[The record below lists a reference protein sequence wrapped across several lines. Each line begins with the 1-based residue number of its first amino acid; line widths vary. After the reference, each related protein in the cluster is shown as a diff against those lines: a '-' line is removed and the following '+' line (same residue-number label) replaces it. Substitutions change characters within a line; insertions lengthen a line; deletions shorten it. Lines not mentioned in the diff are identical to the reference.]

1 MKKMRFVSL
10 IMVLAVMLFGGV
22 ITANAASTLPDSV
35 VSDAHQNPTLVG
47 GLREVEYIKNFPVIV
62 KTANNGKYHI
72 YCMNLSATYAANIQ
86 FNKTGEVDEGYLYIL
101 KHRPQTSNPDKDF
114 YITQMAV
121 WYYED
126 YLSGTDFNLV
136 REVKE
141 YIVSNLE
148 KDEVARYIY
157 NLYRGAKTYKQA
169 TGKVTISDESVSFT
183 VENGYYVSSTIKV
196 TQRNLTGNLKYS
208 LTNVPAGS
216 LVVKSGD
223 DGVKVK
229 IPADRIPE
237 GKQLTFSLNVEGSY
251 TKMVGYYYFNSPKY
265 QKVLFQDMEEQTIS
279 VKDSKSM
286 TIKHYK
292 EEYDIKVS
300 KTDVTQSK
308 EVPGATL
315 VIKDEAGKVLASWVS
330 TNEPRKITLKSGTYT
345 LTETIA
351 PKGYKLSK
359 VTINFMVDD
368 IGGLFVKNE
377 NGNYVSVDKVVM
389 INELEDVVSV
399 AKRDS
404 KTNEFVSG
412 AVLVIKDEQ
421 GNVVKEFTTTDTV
434 YQLSLNAGKYTL
446 SEVKAPVGYILSNE
460 VLKFELLSDGTLK
473 VMNKNGEYVDS
484 AIITFYNTPT
494 PEDPPVDPPKEEIEV
509 PVPATDQSATLLII
523 GGIALL
529 IGGIACA
536 KKTIKEC

>member
-1 MKKMRFVSL
+1 MKKLRFVSL
-10 IMVLAVMLFGGV
+10 IMILAVMLFGGV
-22 ITANAASTLPDSV
+22 LTANAAETLPDSV
-35 VSDAHQNPTLVG
+35 VSDAHKNPTLVG

-62 KTANNGKYHI
+62 KTADNGKYNI
-72 YCMNLSATYAANIQ
+72 YCMNLSATYAANIR

-101 KHRPQTSNPDKDF
+101 KHRPQTSNKDKDF

-126 YLSGTDFNLV
+126 YLSGKDFNLV

-148 KDEVARYIY
+148 TDEVARYIY

-169 TGKVTISDESVSFT
+169 TGRLAISDEAVSFT
-183 VENGYYVSSTIKV
+183 IEDGYYVSSTIKV
-196 TQRNLTGNLKYS
+196 TQKNLQGNVKYS

-216 LVVKSGD
+216 LVVKSGE

-229 IPADRIPE
+229 IPADKIPE
-237 GKQLTFSLNVEGSY
+237 GKQLTFALNVEGSY
-251 TKMVGYYYFNSPKY
+251 NKLAGYYYFHSDKY
-265 QKVLFQDMEEQTIS
+265 QKVLFQDMEEKSIS

-286 TIKHYK
+286 TVKHAK
-292 EEYDIKVS
+292 DTYDINIS
-300 KTDVTQSK
+300 KTDVTQSN

-315 VIKDEAGKVLASWVS
+315 VVKDEAGKQIDSWVS
-330 TNEPRKITLKSGTYT
+330 TDKTHKITLKSGTYT

-351 PKGYKLSK
+351 PKGYRLSK
-359 VTINFMVDD
+359 TTIHFMVDD
-368 IGGLFVKNE
+368 IGGLFVRNE
-377 NGNYVSVDKVVM
+377 NGNYVNVDRVVM
-389 INELEDVVSV
+389 INELVDVVTV
-399 AKRDS
+399 AKRNS
-404 KTNEFVSG
+404 KTNEFVRD
-412 AVLVIKDEQ
+412 AILVIKDEK

-460 VLKFELLSDGTLK
+460 IVKFELLSDGTLR

-484 AIITFYNTPT
+484 AIITFYNTPIS
-494 PEDPPVDPPKEEIEV
+494 ENQIDVV
-509 PVPATDQSATLLII
+509 VPATGKSATLLII

>member
-10 IMVLAVMLFGGV
+10 IMVLAVMLFGG
-22 ITANAASTLPDSV
+22 ILTANAATALPNSV
-35 VSDAHQNPTLVG
+35 VSDAHSNPTLVG

-62 KTANNGKYHI
+62 KTAESGKYYI
-72 YCMNLSATYAANIQ
+72 YCMNLSATYAANVQ

-101 KHRPQTSNPDKDF
+101 KHRPQTSNKDKDF

-126 YLSGTDFNLV
+126 YLTGKDFNLV
-136 REVKE
+136 KEVKE

-148 KDEVARYIY
+148 TDEVARYIY

-169 TGKVTISDESVSFT
+169 TGKLSISDEAVSFNI
-183 VENGYYVSSTIKV
+183 ENGYYVSSTIKV
-196 TQRNLTGNLKYS
+196 TQKNLKGNVKYS

-229 IPADRIPE
+229 IPADRIPA
-237 GKQLTFSLNVEGSY
+237 GKQLTFTLNVEGAYNKLS
-251 TKMVGYYYFNSPKY
+251 GYYYYNSPKY
-265 QKVLFQDMEEQTIS
+265 QKVLFQDMLETEVQ
-279 VKDSKSM
+279 VKDTKKM
-286 TIKHYK
+286 TVKHYK
-292 EEYDIKVS
+292 DNYDINIS

-315 VIKDEAGKVLASWVS
+315 IVKDEAGKQIASWVS
-330 TNEPRKITLKSGTYT
+330 TNESHKITLKSGTYT
-345 LTETIA
+345 LTETLA
-351 PKGYKLSK
+351 PQGYKLSK
-359 VTINFMVDD
+359 TTIHFMVDVA
-368 IGGLFVKNE
+368 GGLFVKNE
-377 NGNYVSVDKVVM
+377 NGNYVSVDRVVM
-389 INELEDVVSV
+389 INELIDVVSF

-404 KTNEFVSG
+404 KTNGFVRD
-412 AVLVIKDEQ
+412 AILVIKDENN
-421 GNVVKEFTTTDTV
+421 NVVKEFQTTDTV

-446 SEVKAPVGYILSNE
+446 SEVKAPIGYIKSNE
-460 VLKFELLSDGTLK
+460 VVNFELLSDGTLK

-484 AIITFYNTPT
+484 AMITFYNTP
-494 PEDPPVDPPKEEIEV
+494 EEKMDV
-509 PVPATDQSATLLII
+509 VVPATGKSATLLII
-523 GGIALL
+523 GGVALL

>member
-10 IMVLAVMLFGGV
+10 IMVLAVMLFGG
-22 ITANAASTLPDSV
+22 IFTANAAGSIPNSV
-35 VSDAHQNPTLVG
+35 VSDADSNPTLVG

-62 KTANNGKYHI
+62 KTADHGKYNI

-101 KHRPQTSNPDKDF
+101 KHRPQTSNKDRDF

-126 YLSGTDFNLV
+126 YLTGKDFNLV
-136 REVKE
+136 KEVKE

-148 KDEVARYIY
+148 TDEVARYIY

-169 TGKVTISDESVSFT
+169 TGGLTLSNENVSFT
-183 VENGYYVSSTIKV
+183 IENGYYVSSTIKV
-196 TQRNLTGNLKYS
+196 NQMNLKGNLKYS
-208 LTNVPAGS
+208 LSNVPAGS
-216 LVVKSGD
+216 LIVKSGE

-229 IPADRIPE
+229 VPADRIPA
-237 GKQLTFSLNVEGSY
+237 GKQLTFTLNVEGAY
-251 TKMVGYYYFNSPKY
+251 TKLAGYYYFHSEKY
-265 QKVLFQDMEEQTIS
+265 QRVLFQDMVEKSIP
-279 VKDSKSM
+279 VKASKKM

-292 EEYDIKVS
+292 DSYDVSIS
-300 KTDVTQSK
+300 KTDVTQSN

-315 VIKDEAGKVLASWVS
+315 VVKDESGKVIDSWVS
-330 TNEPRKITLKSGTYT
+330 TDKTHKITLKSGKYS

-359 VTINFMVDD
+359 TTIYFMVDD

-377 NGNYVSVDKVVM
+377 NGNYVNVDRVVM
-389 INELEDVVSV
+389 INELEDVVSF
-399 AKRDS
+399 AKRNS
-404 KTNEFVSG
+404 KTNEFVRD
-412 AVLVIKDEQ
+412 AILVIKDEN

-434 YQLSLNAGKYTL
+434 YQLSLEAGKYTL
-446 SEVKAPVGYILSNE
+446 SEVKAPVGYLLSNE
-460 VLKFELLSDGTLK
+460 VIKFELLSDGTLR
-473 VMNKNGEYVDS
+473 VMNSKGEYVDS
-484 AIITFYNTPT
+484 AIITFYNTP
-494 PEDPPVDPPKEEIEV
+494 EEKMEV
-509 PVPATDQSATLLII
+509 IVPATGKSATLLII

>member
-10 IMVLAVMLFGGV
+10 IMILAVMLFGG
-22 ITANAASTLPDSV
+22 ILTANAATSLPDSV
-35 VSDAHQNPTLVG
+35 VSDQHANPTLVG

-62 KTANNGKYHI
+62 KTADNGKYYI

-86 FNKTGEVDEGYLYIL
+86 FNKTGVVDDGYLYIL
-101 KHRPQTSNPDKDF
+101 KHRPQTDDKDKDF

-126 YLSGTDFNLV
+126 YLSGNDFNLV
-136 REVKE
+136 KEVKE

-148 KDEVARYIY
+148 TDAVARYIY

-169 TGKVTISDESVSFT
+169 VGKLAISDEAVSFT
-183 VENGYYVSSTIKV
+183 VQDGYYVSSTIKV
-196 TQRNLTGNLKYS
+196 IQSNLSGSLKYS
-208 LTNVPAGS
+208 LSNVPAGS

-237 GKQLTFSLNVEGSY
+237 GKQLTFTLNVESSY
-251 TKMVGYYYFNSPKY
+251 DKLEGYYYYHTSKY
-265 QKVLFQDMEEQTIS
+265 QKVLFQDMLETS
-279 VKDSKSM
+279 VPVKATKSM

-292 EEYDIKVS
+292 EEYDINIS

-308 EVPGATL
+308 EVAGATL
-315 VIKDEAGKVLASWVS
+315 VVKDAEGKQIDSWVS
-330 TNEPRKITLKSGTYT
+330 TNETHKLTLRSGEYT
-345 LTETIA
+345 LTETLA

-359 VTINFMVDD
+359 TTIHFMIDD

-377 NGNYVSVDKVVM
+377 NGNYVNVDRVVM

-404 KTNEFVSG
+404 KTNEFVKG
-412 AVLVIKDEQ
+412 AILVVKDEK
-421 GNVVKEFTTTDTV
+421 GNVVEEFTTTDTV
-434 YQLSLNAGKYTL
+434 YQLSLDAGRYTL
-446 SEVKAPVGYILSNE
+446 SEVKAPVGYLLSNE
-460 VLKFELLSDGTLK
+460 VIKFELLSDGTLR
-473 VMNKNGEYVDS
+473 VMNKNGEYVDT
-484 AIITFYNTPT
+484 AIITFYNTP
-494 PEDPPVDPPKEEIEV
+494 EEKMEV
-509 PVPATDQSATLLII
+509 VVPATGKSSTLLII

>member
-10 IMVLAVMLFGGV
+10 IMILAVMLFGGV
-22 ITANAASTLPDSV
+22 LTANAATSLPNSV
-35 VSDAHQNPTLVG
+35 VSDAHANPTLVG

-62 KTANNGKYHI
+62 KTADNGKYYI

-86 FNKTGEVDEGYLYIL
+86 FNKTGVVDDGYLYIL
-101 KHRPQTSNPDKDF
+101 KHRPQTNDKDKDF

-126 YLSGTDFNLV
+126 YLTGTDFNLV
-136 REVKE
+136 KEVKE

-169 TGKVTISDESVSFT
+169 KGLLDISDEQVSFT
-183 VENGYYVSSTIKV
+183 VVDGYYVSSTIKV
-196 TQRNLTGNLKYS
+196 TQKNLKGNVKYS
-208 LTNVPAGS
+208 LSNVPAGS
-216 LVVKSGD
+216 LVVKSGE

-229 IPADRIPE
+229 IPADRIPA
-237 GKQLTFSLNVEGSY
+237 GKQLTFTLNVEGNY
-251 TKMVGYYYFNSPKY
+251 EKLEGYYYFHSNKY
-265 QKVLFQDMEEQTIS
+265 QRVLFQDMLETS
-279 VKDSKSM
+279 VPVKDTKSM
-286 TIKHYK
+286 TIKHFK
-292 EEYDIKVS
+292 DNYDINIS

-315 VIKDEAGKVLASWVS
+315 VVKDESGKEIASWVS
-330 TNEPRKITLKSGTYT
+330 TNEPHKITLKSGKYT
-345 LTETIA
+345 LTETLA

-359 VTINFMVDD
+359 TTINFMVDD

-377 NGNYVSVDKVVM
+377 NGNYVNVDRVVM
-389 INELEDVVSV
+389 INELEDVISV

-404 KTNEFVSG
+404 KTNNYVKD
-412 AVLVIKDEQ
+412 AILVIKDVN

-434 YQLSLNAGKYTL
+434 YQLSLDAGIYTL
-446 SEVKAPVGYILSNE
+446 SEVKAPVGYLLSNE
-460 VLKFELLSDGTLK
+460 VIKFELLSDGTLR

-484 AIITFYNTPT
+484 AIITFYNTP
-494 PEDPPVDPPKEEIEV
+494 EDTTDVV
-509 PVPATDQSATLLII
+509 VPATDKSSTLLII